1 MEWLKITQ
9 VIVAVLIISAIL
21 LQPRGMGLGS
31 AFGGEGSLYY
41 TRRGM
46 EKVLFIVTI
55 VLIVL
60 FVGLVL
66 ISLRG

>member
-1 MEWLKITQ
+1 MMWLKITQ
-9 VIVAVLIISAIL
+9 LVVAVMIIAAIL

-41 TRRGM
+41 TRRGL

-66 ISLRG
+66 TSLRG

>member
-9 VIVAVLIISAIL
+9 VVVALFIIAAIL

-55 VLIVL
+55 VLIIL

-66 ISLRG
+66 TSLRG

>member
-1 MEWLKITQ
+1 MEWLKIAQ
-9 VIVAVLIISAIL
+9 VVVAVLIIAAIL

-66 ISLRG
+66 LSLQG